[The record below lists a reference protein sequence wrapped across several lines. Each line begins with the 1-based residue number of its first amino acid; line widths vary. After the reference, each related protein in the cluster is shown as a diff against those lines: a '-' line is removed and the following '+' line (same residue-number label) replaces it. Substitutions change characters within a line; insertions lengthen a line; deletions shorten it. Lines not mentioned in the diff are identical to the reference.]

1 MGRTAMSDTGFKSP
15 ASALGARWFVATLV
29 FVAPI
34 LTITVLVTIGLNEAL
49 WAFFAGAVSTNILVP
64 YLWALGSAGLMLALA
79 ALVGYPAMLIA
90 RRRERRAAAKPPS
103 RGEPP
108 GA

>member
-1 MGRTAMSDTGFKSP
+1 MSDTGFKSR

-34 LTITVLVTIGLNEAL
+34 LTIIALVTVGLNETL
-49 WAFFAGAVSTNILVP
+49 WRFFADAVATNIFVP
-64 YLWALGSAGLMLALA
+64 YLWALGSAGLILTLA

-90 RRRERRAAAKPPS
+90 RRRERLGKPP
-103 RGEPP
+103 GKDGTE
-108 GA
+108 GT